1 MIIWTLKRLL
11 PPFSSYQSPG
21 TVALLE
27 WRHMLNVRPTRILV
41 YSQQWWG
48 VTNQKQRHSTNLT
61 AFIRKGDSRSAFVK
75 KSVAF
80 PMTSYCVQQV
90 AVYCC
95 NTTLYNTLQCVLY
108 TTIHYFGTMD
118 TFHISGVLRSRCN
131 HSRYISIVV
140 NARYNFFGKISKEI
154 YCVMLVRLKRQMK
167 PRLWCFYLVLSV
179 NVFSQI
185 RLSR

>member
-131 HSRYISIVV
+131 HSWVHFYS
-140 NARYNFFGKISKEI
+140 GECKIQFLWQNIKRDLLCYVGQIKEI
-154 YCVMLVRLKRQMK
+154 YCMK
-167 PRLWCFYLVLSV
+167 PRLWCFTS
-179 NVFSQI
+179 
-185 RLSR
+185 